1 MTIRPPKRRRIRVLL
16 LLLAALVVLVAAF
29 PSLAARE
36 PLRTWMLRA
45 VLPKIHGSVSV
56 GAASLGWLSPIRF
69 EQIEIRSPDGVPTVI
84 IPLLAGDRPLWR
96 YLVSPRQLGNFRI
109 ERPQVNIVARK
120 EGSNLAEVFSVGRP
134 AKAAAAPPD
143 LSMGLE
149 IVDAGFS
156 FRALDSKE
164 PWSIG
169 QVNLALALEPSSV
182 TPSRTP
188 ELVLRKGN
196 VLRGTAITPAMC
208 RDLLKYAAPVLAG
221 VSETSGRLSLDLDEW
236 RIPLAAPQQARGSGR
251 LTVHALQLDAG
262 PLTKSLAAM
271 LQLQAPAIHLI
282 DNSVVP
288 FSMADGRVEHR
299 NLVFRLNNT
308 TVETSGSVGL
318 DQSLDMVAAISL
330 SGRLLGNGPLAE
342 AIREHPIRLPLR
354 GTLSHPLIV
363 PAALRSSNPRLRGAF
378 DRLLNRLGTKAE
390 GK

>member
-251 LTVHALQLDAG
+251 LTVHAPRARCRPADQVPGRHAATPGAG
-262 PLTKSLAAM
+262 DPPDRQFGGAFL
-271 LQLQAPAIHLI
+271 
-282 DNSVVP
+282 
-288 FSMADGRVEHR
+288 DGRWPR
-299 NLVFRLNNT
+299 RT
-308 TVETSGSVGL
+308 P
-318 DQSLDMVAAISL
+318 Q
-330 SGRLLGNGPLAE
+330 
-342 AIREHPIRLPLR
+342 
-354 GTLSHPLIV
+354 
-363 PAALRSSNPRLRGAF
+363 PRLSPQQHDGGNQRLRRTRPVAGHGGGDLRFPADCWATARWPRRSESTRSACRCGARF
-378 DRLLNRLGTKAE
+378 RIR
-390 GK
+390 